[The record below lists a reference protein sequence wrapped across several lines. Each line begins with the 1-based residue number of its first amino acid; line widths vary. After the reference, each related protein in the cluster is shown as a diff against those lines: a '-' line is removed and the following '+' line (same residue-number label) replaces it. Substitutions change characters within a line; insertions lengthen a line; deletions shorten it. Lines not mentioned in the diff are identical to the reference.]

1 MTDSEIGSEEMEK
14 IESEA
19 KIMEAK
25 RFLDTLNFL
34 DNRNDPGAM
43 IPQMKK
49 IVLDKDFN
57 QPVNQEIVRK
67 LLLDNVEQIK
77 KISRLFDF
85 LKNYKKTDARVK
97 HDLGNIATMVEGL
110 LAVYLDSAQH
120 DGSMDVGDLDRFLVN
135 WDRYLVGVQDI
146 LLRIVS
152 KNEILPEHNTGTTI
166 EVVGGVIDY
175 FSNDELKNIR
185 SFSKESD
192 SAYKEIDNKKIDL
205 ASTADWDKLTLEL
218 GDKQTAGNNGLV
230 GNFLLN
236 ALRNSLK
243 DRVEAKNIRLVAEI
257 KGDWFVLRVEDD
269 GKGIADKFLQPDYKE
284 KDEVTGE
291 EKDIYIFHEGA
302 SGTGSTGIGLA
313 DFDTRLASIGG
324 ELYVVSK
331 PKYEKEDGLVR
342 FQYGSTPEKAN
353 EIEFDQNLE
362 HGTVFEIRLPITQ
375 KQK

>member
-1 MTDSEIGSEEMEK
+1 MSDSEMNSEVL
-14 IESEA
+14 ESEA

-25 RFLDTLNFL
+25 GLLNTLYFLN
-34 DNRNDPGAM
+34 NRDDANAM

-49 IVLDKDFN
+49 VVLDKDFN
-57 QPVNQEIVRK
+57 CLPGQETVRK
-67 LLLDNVEQIK
+67 LLLDNSEQIK
-77 KISRLFDF
+77 KISRVFDF

-97 HDLGNIATMVEGL
+97 HDLGNIASMVEGL
-110 LAVYLDSAQH
+110 LGIYLGSAQQ
-120 DGSMDVGDLDRFLVN
+120 DDVMDIADLDRFLAN
-135 WDRYLVGVQDI
+135 WDRYLVGVEDI
-146 LLRIVS
+146 LLRIIAKDKLLS
-152 KNEILPEHNTGTTI
+152 EHNNGTDV
-166 EVVGGVIDY
+166 EVLGGAIGY
-175 FSNDELKNIR
+175 FSIDELRNIR

-192 SAYKEIDNKKIDL
+192 SAYKEIDDKKIDI
-205 ASTADWDKLTLEL
+205 ASSADWDKLALEL
-218 GDKQTAGNNGLV
+218 KNKEIAGNSGLV
-230 GNFLLN
+230 ANFLLN

-243 DRVEAKNIRLVAEI
+243 DRVEAKNVRLTAAI
-257 KGDWFVLRVEDD
+257 KGDSFVLRVEDD
-269 GKGIADKFLQPDYKE
+269 GKGIAAKFLQPDYKE
-284 KDEVTGE
+284 KNEVTGE

-313 DFDTRLASIGG
+313 DFDTRLASVGG

-353 EIEFDQNLE
+353 EVEFDQSLE